1 MSFLSSLVGGIFG
14 YKGTKD
20 TNIASAQRAQQQMDF
35 QREMSNTAI
44 QRRMADLKAGGL
56 NPILAGAKEASS
68 PGGAMAPVQNKAQVA
83 LANATS
89 AANINLIKAQTEK
102 TLAEAGAVGPT
113 SLLGLGT
120 TGTIGQT
127 ISDIKSSAGSA
138 YRNMVDDMREGKASG
153 KYRFVGQKKN

>member
-1 MSFLSSLVGGIFG
+1 MLD
-14 YKGTKD
+14 YND
-20 TNIASAQRAQQQMDF
+20 QNIWGAEAHRLISVR
-35 QREMSNTAI
+35 SH
-44 QRRMADLKAGGL
+44 KH
-56 NPILAGAKEASS
+56 LAGAKEASS

-113 SLLGLGT
+113 SILGLGT

-127 ISDIKSSAGSA
+127 ISDIKASASSA

-153 KYRFVGQKKN
+153 RYRFVGEKKN